1 VGVPISREPPHGHP
15 PQFFNKGLGYLAIS
29 SSTHASRD
37 ERFPIARMVMR
48 GILALFFAG
57 AGFAHLLAPHEL
69 LKITPDWVPSAS
81 AVIFVTGFV
90 ELACAAALL
99 TQSLRYWAGIALAIY
114 SLCVWPANF
123 KHALEGIQIAHVPSS
138 WFYHGPRLAMQPVIM
153 WWSLFSAGA
162 VDWPWRR

>member
-1 VGVPISREPPHGHP
+1 
-15 PQFFNKGLGYLAIS
+15 
-29 SSTHASRD
+29 
-37 ERFPIARMVMR
+37 MVMR

-69 LKITPDWVPSAS
+69 LKITPDWVPFAS

-123 KHALEGIQIAHVPSS
+123 KHALEKFRSPTSHPLGSTTVRDWQCS
-138 WFYHGPRLAMQPVIM
+138 RL
-153 WWSLFSAGA
+153 LYGGHYSARA
-162 VDWPWRR
+162 